1 MAFRLY
7 EHGGAVTEYGDRA
20 AYAFNPSGL
29 LVITDE
35 DGTRL
40 TFSATSWH
48 HLEDWPGGAP
58 TSSAFR

>member
-1 MAFRLY
+1 MAFRLH

-40 TFSATSWH
+40 TFSPNAWH
-48 HLEDWPGGAP
+48 HLEDWPGGRQGG
-58 TSSAFR
+58 AFR